1 MIVTELNISN
11 FRGIENL
18 SFVPNPKLN
27 LFMGSNGTGKTSI
40 LKSLS
45 ILLSWMVARIRV
57 QNGKGVLVDLDD
69 IRIGGSGCNLSLK
82 LDTCKEGWNLY
93 RNALGAPN
101 DNKLKTSLT
110 DMMRYVREVQE
121 QLEVNAPLVI
131 YYPVTR
137 SVLDIP
143 LRVRKHK
150 FNTLAAYEG
159 ALEESK
165 ANFRRFFEWYRERE
179 DLENEEFRKANIK
192 KLPFTGDSQLK
203 AVRRALDNFF
213 PQFTDLHIQRNPLAM
228 MLDKNGVSFKIN
240 QLSDGEKCFIAL
252 VADLSR
258 RLAMANPTMDNPLE
272 GRGIVMIDEVDL
284 HLHPNWQMMVIPK
297 LMETFPNCQ
306 FFITTHS
313 PQVAN
318 HVMAESVFIL
328 QSVGNKI
335 YMNRPAFSYGAKP
348 ESIYTALMGLEYTRP
363 ERVAQDID
371 ELYKD
376 ITDKNLEE
384 AKRKLDKLKTGLPSD
399 PELMT
404 AEGLIRRIEL
414 IGK

>member
-1 MIVTELNISN
+1 M
-11 FRGIENL
+11 
-18 SFVPNPKLN
+18 
-27 LFMGSNGTGKTSI
+27 
-40 LKSLS
+40 
-45 ILLSWMVARIRV
+45 

-306 FFITTHS
+306 FL
-313 PQVAN
+313 
-318 HVMAESVFIL
+318 L
-328 QSVGNKI
+328 QRI
-335 YMNRPAFSYGAKP
+335 H
-348 ESIYTALMGLEYTRP
+348 
-363 ERVAQDID
+363 
-371 ELYKD
+371 
-376 ITDKNLEE
+376 
-384 AKRKLDKLKTGLPSD
+384 RKW
-399 PELMT
+399 
-404 AEGLIRRIEL
+404 LIM
-414 IGK
+414 